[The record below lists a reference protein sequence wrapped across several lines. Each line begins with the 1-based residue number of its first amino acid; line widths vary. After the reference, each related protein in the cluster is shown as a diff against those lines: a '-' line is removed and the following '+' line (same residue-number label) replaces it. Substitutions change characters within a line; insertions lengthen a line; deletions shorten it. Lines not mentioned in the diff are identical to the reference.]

1 MALLDHAKRRPPT
14 DTIGT
19 TTQVHDADA
28 STTYGT
34 LVDHA
39 KRRPPTHTIG
49 TTQVHD
55 ANAAARAGELGIC
68 LNPQV
73 QVYLRYYLTI
83 VIWCHGASSLVVN
96 SLDDSVS
103 RCNCT
108 ISPMG
113 LICQPFFWP
122 YFTTT
127 TTWAIILIL
136 PQIIYDLPSSDS
148 LTWIHDMRAD
158 FLNAMSWGEGGG
170 RGLAQG

>member
-1 MALLDHAKRRPPT
+1 MPPTYTIRNYTGPRHRSFNDPYGTLLDHAKRRPPT

-73 QVYLRYYLTI
+73 QVYLRYYLAI
-83 VIWCHGASSLVVN
+83 VI
-96 SLDDSVS
+96 
-103 RCNCT
+103 
-108 ISPMG
+108 
-113 LICQPFFWP
+113 
-122 YFTTT
+122 
-127 TTWAIILIL
+127 
-136 PQIIYDLPSSDS
+136 
-148 LTWIHDMRAD
+148 
-158 FLNAMSWGEGGG
+158 
-170 RGLAQG
+170 